1 MAFKLKQIPDV
12 TLEVPIDVP
21 GDYGKTS
28 RHSIKVRYRL
38 RSVAEQR
45 AVFEAPA
52 EQRPSDD
59 ELMAADVLGITDI
72 KDADGEPLP
81 FNEDL
86 LEQLMD
92 IAYVRAALVQ
102 GWLKAQAGAPASA
115 EKNSARLGSTL
126 RA

>member
-52 EQRPSDD
+52 DQRHSDD
-59 ELMAADVLGITDI
+59 ELMASDVLDITDI

-115 EKNSARLGSTL
+115 EKNSARLGGTL